1 MTCSVPGW
9 RSSAATNPLVGE
21 VRGLGVFWAVELVK
35 DRTTREPVDAALMG
49 RVKAGALER
58 GLLPFLADNRVHVVP
73 PCVVTPDEAATGLG
87 LLTEV
92 LAEVA

>member
-1 MTCSVPGW
+1 
-9 RSSAATNPLVGE
+9 
-21 VRGLGVFWAVELVK
+21 
-35 DRTTREPVDAALMG
+35 MG
-49 RVKAGALER
+49 RIKAGALAR

>member
-1 MTCSVPGW
+1 VLGPGL
-9 RSSAATNPLVGE
+9 AELAEKNPLVGE

-35 DRTTREPVDAALMG
+35 DQATREPVDAALMG
-49 RVKAGALER
+49 RIKAGALER

-73 PCVVTPDEAATGLG
+73 PCVVTPDEAATGLA

>member
-1 MTCSVPGW
+1 MNW
-9 RSSAATNPLVGE
+9 RPSTNSSARSAA
-21 VRGLGVFWAVELVK
+21 LGVFWAVELVE
-35 DRTTREPVDAALMG
+35 DQATREPVDAAASWAAS
-49 RVKAGALER
+49 RPER
-58 GLLPFLADNRVHVVP
+58 WPVGCCPFLADNRVHVVP